1 MTLMFL
7 VFGEAQHNHLQAN
20 FAILTHLLE
29 REALSKIVVM
39 TDAPANY
46 RAIDDE
52 RVVVDAINID
62 DLTGWRG
69 PHDFFWRIK
78 IKALEAIAE
87 RYPDDHVMYTDA
99 DTFRFGDLS
108 DIQQKLENGET
119 LMHAREGKISE
130 LRTSTEKQMWKQ
142 CRGKTFGGITIDADS
157 TMFNAGVVAIPRSLV
172 KEAVALALR
181 ICDDMCAAGVTRR
194 LIEQFALSLSLAEV
208 GELGAANATIGHY
221 WGNKAG
227 WNELINEFFL
237 RHHLAGSIYAE
248 QVTDAANID
257 FRSIPIYRR
266 SSGTQNKLHKLVDK
280 QFEKHVYAY
289 LPAPGEVDDRS
300 ERLLAKH
307 LKP

>member
-1 MTLMFL
+1 MFL

-20 FAILTHLLE
+20 FAILTHLKE
-29 REALSKIVVM
+29 QTALSKIVVM

-62 DLTGWRG
+62 DLTDWRG

-87 RYPDDHVMYTDA
+87 RYPGDHVMYTDA
-99 DTFRFGDLS
+99 DTFRFGDLA

-130 LRTSTEKQMWKQ
+130 LSTRTEKEMWKQ
-142 CRGKTFGGITIDADS
+142 CRGKSFGGIAIDAKS
-157 TMFNAGVVAIPRSLV
+157 TMFNAGVVAIPRTLV
-172 KEAVALALR
+172 KEAVALALH

-194 LIEQFALSLSLAEV
+194 LIEQFALSLALAEV
-208 GELGAANATIGHY
+208 GKLKAANATIGHY

-227 WNELINEFFL
+227 WNKLINGFFL
-237 RHHLAGSIYAE
+237 RHHLAGSTYTE
-248 QVTDAANID
+248 QVADVANID

-280 QFEKHVYAY
+280 RFEKHIYAY
-289 LPAPGEVDDRS
+289 VPAPGEVDDRS